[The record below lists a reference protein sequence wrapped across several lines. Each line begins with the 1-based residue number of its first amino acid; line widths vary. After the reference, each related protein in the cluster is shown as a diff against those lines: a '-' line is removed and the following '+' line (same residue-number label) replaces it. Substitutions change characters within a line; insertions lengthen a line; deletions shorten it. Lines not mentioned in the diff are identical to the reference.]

1 MFKGLLIA
9 LVSVACLACNTE
21 GCRMRGADS
30 QPSEVDIDKL
40 GKQLELQLPPG
51 TRVVGM
57 ETESGGPDDAIFVK
71 LTVPRAH
78 AEQFIR
84 DCGVTRFEVGLANT
98 LGPDRGFWDP
108 HQAKALKVGD
118 VPLHSTRGMVI
129 GVDDSGTDALVV
141 YVVNHGT

>member
-1 MFKGLLIA
+1 MGG
-9 LVSVACLACNTE
+9 VE
-21 GCRMRGADS
+21 S

-51 TRVVGM
+51 TQVVGM

-71 LTVPRAH
+71 LRVPRAH

-84 DCGVTRFEVGLANT
+84 DCGVTRFRSDAAVQ

-108 HQAKALKVGD
+108 HQVKALQVGR
-118 VPLHSTRGMVI
+118 VPMQTTRGMVI
-129 GVDDSGTDALVV
+129 GVDDSHPDALVV
-141 YVVNHGT
+141 YVLNHGT